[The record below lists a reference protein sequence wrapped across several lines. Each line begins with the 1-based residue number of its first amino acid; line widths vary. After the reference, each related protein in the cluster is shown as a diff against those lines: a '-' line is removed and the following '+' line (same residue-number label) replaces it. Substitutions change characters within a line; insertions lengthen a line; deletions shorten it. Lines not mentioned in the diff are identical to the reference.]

1 MKIGS
6 IENKAAVATPAVERK
21 GGSSSGKP
29 AQAVEPSARVDLSA
43 AAQGVAGSS
52 SPEFDGAKVERIAQ
66 AIRDGSYRI
75 NADAIADKLI
85 TNATELLGRPNQ

>member
-1 MKIGS
+1 MKIGP
-6 IENKAAVATPAVERK
+6 IESKAATATPAVERK
-21 GGSSSGKP
+21 AGSSSGKP

-43 AAQGVAGSS
+43 AAQGVAAPSS
-52 SPEFDGAKVERIAQ
+52 AEFDSAKVERIAQ

-85 TNATELLGRPNQ
+85 ANASELLGRPNQ